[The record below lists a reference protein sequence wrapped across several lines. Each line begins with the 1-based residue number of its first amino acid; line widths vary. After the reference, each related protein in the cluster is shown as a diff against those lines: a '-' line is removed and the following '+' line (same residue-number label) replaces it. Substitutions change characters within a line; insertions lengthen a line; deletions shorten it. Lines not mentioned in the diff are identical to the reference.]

1 MRYKQS
7 VRRKQL
13 CLKLCFQNRF
23 ELFKEGL
30 VRIDCGS
37 AFHNFEAEYEKEWSY
52 LGTER
57 SPFSDDLKERVWVS
71 DTGLSR
77 PDIYAG
83 AKLYRAFYVNT
94 ALFYIKRSG
103 TESHSSLS
111 NMMVDGWIPGGY
123 SDIFHH
129 I

>member
-1 MRYKQS
+1 MR
-7 VRRKQL
+7 R
-13 CLKLCFQNRF
+13 LKSRLIRIFTVS
-23 ELFKEGL
+23 L
-30 VRIDCGS
+30 VNLI
-37 AFHNFEAEYEKEWSY
+37 
-52 LGTER
+52 
-57 SPFSDDLKERVWVS
+57 
-71 DTGLSR
+71 
-77 PDIYAG
+77 AG
-83 AKLYRAFYVNT
+83 AKLYRALYVNT